1 MSYMTKA
8 FSLRMDDDT
17 HRALLA
23 QAERAEVSPS
33 KLVNR
38 YVKEGLRMDEH
49 PAIAFISTPQ
59 GRRAVLAAR
68 PRLQVIDVVGTW
80 KGERQDI
87 GATAKYFGIDDE
99 DVRAVIRYYV
109 AYKDELDDEIR
120 RHLDAQQN
128 YKRLLNQREAQAR
141 RRVAGG

>member
-1 MSYMTKA
+1 MSYVTTP

-17 HRALLA
+17 HRGLLA
-23 QAERAEVSPS
+23 HAERADVSPS

-80 KGERQDI
+80 KSERQDI
-87 GATAKYFGIDDE
+87 GATAKYFGVSNE
-99 DVRAVIRYYV
+99 DVRAVIEYYV

-128 YKRLLNQREAQAR
+128 YKRVLHQREAHAR
-141 RRVAGG
+141 RRVANG

>member
-1 MSYMTKA
+1 MSYVTA
-8 FSLRMDDDT
+8 PFSLRMDEAT

-23 QAERAEVSPS
+23 HAERADVSPS

-68 PRLQVIDVVGTW
+68 PRLQIIDVIGTW

-87 GATAKYFGIDDE
+87 GATAKYFGISEE
-99 DVRAVIRYYV
+99 DVRAVVQYYV

-128 YKRLLNQREAQAR
+128 YKRVLQQRQAQAR
-141 RRVAGG
+141 RRVANR

>member
-1 MSYMTKA
+1 
-8 FSLRMDDDT
+8 MDEDT

-23 QAERAEVSPS
+23 HAERADVSPS

-49 PAIAFISTPQ
+49 PAIAYISTPQ

-68 PRLQVIDVVGTW
+68 PRLQVIDIVGTW

-87 GATAKYFGIDDE
+87 GATAKYFGISDD
-99 DVRAVIRYYV
+99 DVRAVIQYYV
-109 AYKDELDDEIR
+109 AHKDELDEEIR

-128 YKRLLNQREAQAR
+128 YKRVLQQPEAHAR
-141 RRVAGG
+141 RRVANG